1 MSFRKQTRSI
11 ARELA
16 LLSLGQLNSSTES
29 SSKEDLD
36 TIVLSAVRALMA
48 EINDVLETAASE
60 IKRGG
65 DRLDQ
70 DEIDRVSV
78 DSAKA
83 MVKDAL
89 KLAQTAIDRL
99 GLAAELPEFVQLANK
114 TEVRKYAV
122 QLLEIIQQQKTEI
135 EQTISEVL
143 VSWQLSRLPR
153 LDRDILKIAVA
164 EIKYLEIPKKVAIN
178 EAIEL
183 AKRYTDEEGYR
194 FVNGVLRKVTDR
206 LEATA
211 V

>member
-16 LLSLGQLNSSTES
+16 LLSLGQLNSSSELLD
-29 SSKEDLD
+29 KQDLD
-36 TIVLSAVRALMA
+36 SIVLAAVRALMA
-48 EINDVLETAASE
+48 EIHDVLETAASE

-65 DRLDQ
+65 DRLDG

-89 KLAQTAIDRL
+89 TLAQTVIDRL

-122 QLLEIIQQQKTEI
+122 QLLETIQQQKTEI